1 MPQRLAAIDFSERGA
16 RIISASVSLRKVELT
31 SALTV
36 NREPDE
42 ETWSDFLRRVHDALP
57 ERTDSV
63 AVGIDSKRMSARV
76 LDFPFSDLRKVD
88 AAVEFELDGM
98 VPYGIDDV
106 AITWDVT
113 DKSSKNTRVVASV
126 IPKELLEQRLDECE
140 SAGLRV
146 RVFSGPANSLG
157 EVLFTIHPELRN
169 EKKPIGVLAAGAT
182 ESHFVVLKEGQVVFV
197 RTLRN
202 GGEQVDYAISSSLH
216 LPLEDARISKE
227 KKGVV
232 FLPGDA
238 MDADAQ
244 RMSTAVS
251 KGLRPL
257 LTSLAITLR
266 ALPADIHP
274 EELYLTGGLSQLQ
287 GVFPFLQNSVGIPVK
302 KFDLALTNEDI
313 SMGSIRVGD
322 EYAPVLGMLLG
333 LIRRGSSFPLNFRR
347 EEYSYQG
354 DLQLYRGTLRHI
366 ALGLS
371 IVILLALGASFM
383 RYWMLGEE
391 ENRIN
396 QGFCAATKKIVGREI
411 CDPTAAIATM
421 RQAPAIG
428 EGLTIPTYSAAT
440 SYEAISGLISKSLD
454 VQFEELDFRVD
465 SRMGEP
471 ERITGKG
478 EAVSFEATEK
488 LVQSLKSD
496 VCVEEVEVSKQR
508 KTRNSGRVEFNLLIK
523 MKCPAGVLPGSKVNA
538 GAQAPTASPSSTSI
552 VKN

>member
-1 MPQRLAAIDFSERGA
+1 MSQRLAAIDFSERGA
-16 RIISASVSLRKVELT
+16 RIISANVSLRRVELT
-31 SALTV
+31 SAQTV

-42 ETWSDFLRRVHDALP
+42 ETWDEFLCRVHDSLP

-98 VPYGIDDV
+98 VPYGIEDV
-106 AITWDVT
+106 AIAWDVT
-113 DKSSKNTRVVASV
+113 GKSSKSTRVVASV
-126 IPKELLEQRLDECE
+126 IPKDLLEQRLEECE
-140 SAGLRV
+140 NAGLRV
-146 RVFSGPANSLG
+146 RVLCGPGNSLG
-157 EVLFTIHPELRN
+157 EVLFTVHPELRN
-169 EKKPIGVLAAGAT
+169 EKKSIAVLAVGAT

-202 GGEQVDYAISSSLH
+202 GGEQIDYAIARSFD
-216 LPLEDARISKE
+216 LPLEDARATKE
-227 KKGVV
+227 KQGVV
-232 FLPGDA
+232 FLPGQA

-244 RMSTAVS
+244 RMSNAIS

-257 LTSLAITLR
+257 VTSLAMTLR
-266 ALPADIHP
+266 SLPADIHP
-274 EELYLTGGLSQLQ
+274 EELYLTGGSSQLE
-287 GVFPFLQNSVGIPVK
+287 GMVSFLEDSVGIPVESL
-302 KFDLALTNEDI
+302 DLALTSEELSMESIEI
-313 SMGSIRVGD
+313 SD
-322 EYAPVLGMLLG
+322 EYAPALGMLFG

-347 EEYSYQG
+347 KEYSYQG

-371 IVILLALGASFM
+371 VVILLALGASFM

-396 QGFCAATKKIVGREI
+396 QGFCTATKKIVGREI

-421 RQAPAIG
+421 RQVPAIG

-440 SYEAISGLISKSLD
+440 SYEAISGLISDSLD
-454 VQFEELDFRVD
+454 VKFDELDFRVD

-488 LVQSLKSD
+488 LVQSLKRD

-508 KTRNSGRVEFNLLIK
+508 KARNSGRVEFNLLIK
-523 MKCPAGVLPGSKVNA
+523 MKCPAGILPGTKMNA
-538 GAQAPTASPSSTSI
+538 GAQAPTASPSSM